1 MIPNLGISAHYP
13 PFVVADL
20 QLAAKRKD
28 LAAIDRIVDKVLVPD
43 GWARRRRDM
52 SQLDTLREQCS
63 RVTKA

>member
-1 MIPNLGISAHYP
+1 MTPSLGISAHYP
-13 PFVVADL
+13 PFVVDDL
-20 QLAAKRKD
+20 RRAAATKD

-52 SQLDTLREQCS
+52 SRLELLREQCS